1 MSLFMMLCYASP
13 SLPLLSIPNHC
24 WFFHCHCLWI
34 VNYSWLSKSSI
45 VSCELAV
52 LLLVVVEYEL
62 ARLVS
67 SVWPVVSWLL
77 VVLRFSVTCC
87 ELLSVARF
95 SGTYAWLLVVRF
107 SGTCYGL
114 VSQSCFILVLSRE
127 LVWLEIAVSDVRVV
141 SIVEVIM
148 LSTTFMF
155 SSYRYQ
161 QSSYHR
167 SSISIHS

>member
-87 ELLSVARF
+87 ELL
-95 SGTYAWLLVVRF
+95 LVVRF

-167 SSISIHS
+167 SSISIHL